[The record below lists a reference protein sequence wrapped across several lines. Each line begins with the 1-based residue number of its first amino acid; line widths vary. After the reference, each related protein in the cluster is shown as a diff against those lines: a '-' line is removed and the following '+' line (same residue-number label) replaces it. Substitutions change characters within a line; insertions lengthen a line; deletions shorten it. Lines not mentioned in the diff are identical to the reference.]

1 MKNSVLIMDSWAV
14 ILSNLDDVVAGKL
27 IKAICKYQA
36 TGQIETDDNT
46 VRAILEGWR
55 PTIDAN
61 NATYDARVERAKN
74 ARSKKSDIKVNIN
87 HDIKDDIKV
96 DIKDDIKSVS
106 DSVSVSVSSKEDI
119 NNVEQT
125 RQSESDISEIV
136 DYLNAKTQKKFSS
149 KTAATRKAIIARLK
163 EGYTVEDFKKVIDNK
178 VSDWTDGDM
187 EKYLRP
193 QTLFRPSNFEAYLNE
208 SQKPRPSN
216 PFKKFPQNEYTED
229 DLERFIAN

>member
-1 MKNSVLIMDSWAV
+1 M
-14 ILSNLDDVVAGKL
+14 
-27 IKAICKYQA
+27 
-36 TGQIETDDNT
+36 
-46 VRAILEGWR
+46 
-55 PTIDAN
+55 
-61 NATYDARVERAKN
+61 
-74 ARSKKSDIKVNIN
+74 
-87 HDIKDDIKV
+87 
-96 DIKDDIKSVS
+96 
-106 DSVSVSVSSKEDI
+106 
-119 NNVEQT
+119 
-125 RQSESDISEIV
+125 
-136 DYLNAKTQKKFSS
+136 
-149 KTAATRKAIIARLK
+149 K